1 MTREELIE
9 SLEDILMLEEGELNL
24 EQNLTN
30 YEDWDSMSYLA
41 LIALF
46 DKKLS
51 KKLDIETIKGFK
63 TPNDI
68 INQAG
73 LY

>member
-1 MTREELIE
+1 MEREELIE
-9 SLEDILMLEEGELNL
+9 SIEEILMLEEGELDL
-24 EQNLTN
+24 EQNLTD

-46 DKKLS
+46 DKRLS
-51 KKLDIETIKGFK
+51 KKLDIETIKSFK

-73 LY
+73 L

>member
-24 EQNLTN
+24 EQDLTD

-73 LY
+73 L

>member
-1 MTREELIE
+1 MKREEFIE
-9 SLEDILMLEEGELNL
+9 SIEEILMLEEGELNL
-24 EQNLTN
+24 EQNLID

-46 DKKLS
+46 DKRLS

-73 LY
+73 L

>member
-1 MTREELIE
+1 MTKEELIE
-9 SLEDILMLEEGELNL
+9 SLEDILMLEEGKLDL
-24 EQNLTN
+24 EQNLTD

-51 KKLDIETIKGFK
+51 KKLNIETIKSFK

-68 INQAG
+68 VAEAG
-73 LY
+73 F

>member
-1 MTREELIE
+1 MTKEELIE
-9 SLEDILMLEEGELNL
+9 SLEDILMLEEGELDL
-24 EQNLTN
+24 EENLTH

-51 KKLDIETIKGFK
+51 KKLDIDTIKSFK
-63 TPNDI
+63 TANDI
-68 INQAG
+68 LNQAS
-73 LY
+73 L

>member
-1 MTREELIE
+1 MTREEMIN

-24 EQNLTN
+24 EQNLTE

-46 DKKLS
+46 DSRLKTLQQNRLQILFLS
-51 KKLDIETIKGFK
+51 FNETNI
-63 TPNDI
+63 
-68 INQAG
+68 
-73 LY
+73 LLE

>member
-9 SLEDILMLEEGELNL
+9 ELEDMLMLESGELELDKEL
-24 EQNLTN
+24 ES

-46 DKKLS
+46 DSRLKT
-51 KKLDIETIKGFK
+51 KLDIETIKGFR
-63 TPNDI
+63 TANDI
-68 INQAG
+68 LNQAG
-73 LY
+73 L

>member
-1 MTREELIE
+1 MTKEELIE
-9 SLEDILMLEEGELNL
+9 SLEDVLMLEEGELDL
-24 EQNLTN
+24 EQNLTD

-46 DKKLS
+46 DKRLS

-73 LY
+73 L

>member
-1 MTREELIE
+1 MTREEFIE
-9 SLEDILMLEEGELNL
+9 SLEEILMLEDGELDL
-24 EQNLTN
+24 EQKLTE

-46 DKKLS
+46 DKRLS

-68 INQAG
+68 LNQAG
-73 LY
+73 L

>member
-1 MTREELIE
+1 MKREEFIE
-9 SLEDILMLEEGELNL
+9 SIEEILMLEEGELNL
-24 EQNLTN
+24 EQNLTD

-46 DKKLS
+46 DKRLS

-73 LY
+73 L

>member
-1 MTREELIE
+1 MTKEEMIE
-9 SLEDILMLEEGELNL
+9 SLEDILMIEKGELNL
-24 EQNLTN
+24 GQNLAE

-46 DKKLS
+46 DSRLN
-51 KKLDIETIKGFK
+51 KKLDIVTIKSFK

-68 INQAG
+68 IEQAG
-73 LY
+73 L

>member
-1 MTREELIE
+1 MTREEMIN
-9 SLEDILMLEEGELNL
+9 SLEEILMLEEGELDL
-24 EQNLTN
+24 EQNLTE

-46 DKKLS
+46 DKRLS

-68 INQAG
+68 LNKAG
-73 LY
+73 L

>member
-1 MTREELIE
+1 MEREELIE
-9 SLEDILMLEEGELNL
+9 SIEEILMLEEGELNL
-24 EQNLTN
+24 EQNLID

-46 DKKLS
+46 DKRLS

-73 LY
+73 L

>member
-1 MTREELIE
+1 MTREEIIN

-24 EQNLTN
+24 EQNLTE

-46 DKKLS
+46 DSRLKTR
-51 KKLDIETIKGFK
+51 LDIETIKGFR
-63 TPNDI
+63 TANDI
-68 INQAG
+68 LNQAG
-73 LY
+73 L

>member
-1 MTREELIE
+1 MERKEFIE
-9 SLEDILMLEEGELNL
+9 TLEDILMLEEGELDL
-24 EQNLTN
+24 EQNLTD

-46 DKKLS
+46 DKRLS

-73 LY
+73 L

>member
-1 MTREELIE
+1 MTREEMIN
-9 SLEDILMLEEGELNL
+9 SLEEILMLEDGELDL
-24 EQNLTN
+24 EQNLTE

-46 DKKLS
+46 DKRLS

-68 INQAG
+68 LNQAG
-73 LY
+73 L

>member
-1 MTREELIE
+1 MTREEVIN

-24 EQNLTN
+24 ELNLTD

-46 DKKLS
+46 DIKLGKKLN
-51 KKLDIETIKGFK
+51 IETIKGFR

-68 INQAG
+68 INHAG
-73 LY
+73 L

>member
-73 LY
+73 L